1 MSSSAAARSAVSPP
15 APEADASGASRTTA
29 RGLARLP
36 IRLRLTLVFATA
48 MLLVLSLAGV
58 LVYEHVRTSVDNKID
73 VDVSKQAAE
82 LLSIVESSPGGLAAA
97 VNSPLVSGHEN
108 FVQVLDPDGRIVAAT
123 PGLSNVA
130 LLSGKKLQEALTRS
144 VHVTRGK
151 QGDTDPLPDGSRLVA
166 LPIRAPG
173 RRPAV
178 LVVGTSL
185 DQQSNSLSNL
195 SLILLIVGPL
205 ALFAASFA
213 GYRLTAAALRPVE
226 RMRQQAAIVSAR
238 QPGLRLP
245 LPTAD
250 DEIHDLGTTLNEMLD
265 RLEDSFAREQAF
277 VANASHELRTPLATL
292 RTELDLALRRP
303 RTAGELHEALVSAQT
318 EVERMSALADDLLVL
333 ARADNGRLPMRP
345 VTLDVLALLQTI
357 RQRFDPTRQRIALTA
372 TERLEVNA
380 DPDRLEQALGNLV
393 DNALRYGA
401 GAVTLSVRQAP
412 GGTGV
417 ELHVSDNGAGFPE
430 DFIEHAFERFS
441 RADPGRAG
449 RGAGLGLSIVE
460 MIARAHGGS
469 AHATNLPDGGADVW
483 LVIASSPDG

>member
-1 MSSSAAARSAVSPP
+1 
-15 APEADASGASRTTA
+15 
-29 RGLARLP
+29 
-36 IRLRLTLVFATA
+36 

-108 FVQVLDPDGRIVAAT
+108 FVQVLDPAGRIVAAT

-130 LLSGKKLQEALTRS
+130 LLSGKKLQQALTRT
-144 VHVTRGK
+144 VHVTRGT
-151 QGDTDPLPDGSRLVA
+151 QGDSDPLPDGSRLVA
-166 LPIRAPG
+166 LPIRVPG

-245 LPTAD
+245 LPSAD
-250 DEIHDLGTTLNEMLD
+250 DEIHDLGTTLNEMLA

-303 RTAGELHEALVSAQT
+303 RTAEELHDALASAQT

-345 VTLDVLALLQTI
+345 VTLDVSALLKTI
-357 RQRFDPTRQRIALTA
+357 QHRFDPAAERIVIAPGAEQL
-372 TERLEVNA
+372 RVSA

-401 GAVTLSVRQAP
+401 GAVTLAARP
-412 GGTGV
+412 GSEGAGV
-417 ELHVSDNGAGFPE
+417 ELHVSDDGTGFPE

-469 AHATNLPDGGADVW
+469 AHASNLPSGGADVW